1 MRIALPSRADHPS
14 ISHRFFFL
22 LGVGVWWM
30 FEKSSDD
37 DPYIHA
43 SVCLMHLPIRL
54 YVSAFSSRQCVTCVL
69 VVGPMR
75 QYRSGLL
82 DLSFLLTHSLPL
94 RLSFP
99 TWLPI
104 ITRENTLKSC
114 RAQEK
119 RVGEALYCVYWLF
132 WRADTCS
139 A

>member
-1 MRIALPSRADHPS
+1 
-14 ISHRFFFL
+14 
-22 LGVGVWWM
+22 M

-54 YVSAFSSRQCVTCVL
+54 YVSAVSSRQCVTCFL
-69 VVGPMR
+69 VAGPMR

-82 DLSFLLTHSLPL
+82 DLSFLLALSLPL

-99 TWLPI
+99 PWLSI
-104 ITRENTLKSC
+104 ITRKNNLKSR

-119 RVGEALYCVYWLF
+119 YVDKALYSV
-132 WRADTCS
+132 
-139 A
+139 